1 MPERMREERDT
12 TVKALVTGAMG
23 FIGRNLAVALTRAG
37 VKVAS
42 VDVDS
47 TPDAWLSA
55 VRGAEVV
62 FHLAGVNRPSHEG
75 EFETGNVGS
84 LDALFTVIEHAATA
98 GGYRPFIVLASST
111 QANHDNAYG
120 RSKLAAERALDAYT
134 SRTGTPAV
142 IYRLPGVF
150 GKWCRPDYNSVVAT
164 FCHNTARGLPITISD
179 EARVVE
185 LVYVDD
191 VVAQFMTHLEHR
203 AAGVRRGEVHPTFT
217 TSLGDL
223 AARIRG
229 FRAMRDTLEV
239 TDAADPLTRR
249 LLGTYTSYIPPA
261 DLAYDLEQRT
271 DARGTLAELLKSPQF
286 GQMFVSRTR
295 PGVTRGNHYHDL
307 KVEKFCVLEGD
318 AVIRFRPVLGDE
330 VTEHR
335 VSGRDFKV
343 VDIPPGMTHSIEN
356 VGATE
361 MVVLFWASEILDR
374 DRPDTHF
381 SEVLRG

>member
-1 MPERMREERDT
+1 MI
-12 TVKALVTGAMG
+12 KAVVTGANG
-23 FIGRNLAVALTRAG
+23 FIGQNLVVALRRAQAEVAGIDVDAPAEAWLAG
-37 VKVAS
+37 VR
-42 VDVDS
+42 
-47 TPDAWLSA
+47 DAD
-55 VRGAEVV
+55 VV
-62 FHLAGVNRPSHEG
+62 FHLAGTNRPEHESG
-75 EFETGNVGS
+75 FVTGNVGS
-84 LDALFTVIEHAATA
+84 LDMLLDALDARPAA
-98 GGYRPFIVLASST
+98 GGTATKPLIVLSSST
-111 QANHDNAYG
+111 QAADDNPYG
-120 RSKLAAERALDAYT
+120 LSKLAAERTLEAYA

-150 GKWCRPDYNSVVAT
+150 GKWCRPNYNSVVAT
-164 FCHNTARGLPITISD
+164 FCHNVARGLPITISD
-179 EARVVE
+179 PARVVE
-185 LVYVDD
+185 LVHVDD
-191 VVAQFMTHLEHR
+191 VVAQFLTDLTNR
-203 AAGVRRGEVHPTFT
+203 AARVTRGEVRPTFT
-217 TSLGDL
+217 ASLGEL
-223 AARIRG
+223 AGRIRG
-229 FRAMRDTLEV
+229 FRATRETLDV
-239 TDAADPLTRR
+239 ADASDAFTRR

-271 DARGTLAELLKSPQF
+271 DARGTLAELLKSPRF
-286 GQMFVSRTR
+286 GQMFVSRTL

-356 VGATE
+356 AGAAE

-374 DRPDTHF
+374 DRTDTYF

>member
-1 MPERMREERDT
+1 MK
-12 TVKALVTGAMG
+12 VLVTGAMG
-23 FIGRNLAVALTRAG
+23 FIGRNLVVALTRAG
-37 VKVAS
+37 VEVAS
-42 VDVDS
+42 VEVDS
-47 TPDAWLSA
+47 TPDAWRSA
-55 VRGAEVV
+55 TDGAEVV
-62 FHLAGVNRPSHEG
+62 FHLAGVNRPSHEV
-75 EFETGNVGS
+75 EFTTGNVGS
-84 LDALFTVIEHAATA
+84 LDALFAALDAVRRADVPVT
-98 GGYRPFIVLASST
+98 RPLIVLSSSS
-111 QANHDNAYG
+111 QAGRDNPYG
-120 RSKLAAERALDAYT
+120 RSKLAAERALEAHAV
-134 SRTGTPAV
+134 RTGTPAV

-179 EARVVE
+179 ETRTVE

-203 AAGVRRGEVHPTFT
+203 AVGVTRGEVSPTFT

-223 AARIRG
+223 ADRIRS
-229 FRAMRDTLEV
+229 FRAMRGTLEV
-239 TDAADPLTRR
+239 ADATDPLTRR

-271 DARGTLAELLKSPQF
+271 DTRGTLAELLKSPHF
-286 GQMFVSRTR
+286 GQMFVSRTG
-295 PGVTRGNHYHDL
+295 PGITRGNHYHDL

-318 AVIRFRPVLGDE
+318 AVVRFRPVLGDE

-356 VGATE
+356 IGAAE

-381 SEVLRG
+381 SEVLRD